1 MGVNISC
8 QKRKKERAEM
18 VTRVI
23 EMLRGQPSDQLSFK
37 APTLKTASPIT
48 TSPTTYTRNKER
60 EKQKRVHNKEGHDEI
75 PNSCIVCGCGGRV
88 SVRGG
93 GGQRGGGGPDEGV
106 QLGFREGGDVPEL
119 RDGKGGAMPSKECCG
134 SVTEIKNSEPVCLCY
149 IIQQTH
155 NGSNQIK
162 SMGIQEGKLLQLP
175 TTCQLTNAS
184 VSYCPK
190 LLNIPAG
197 SPDASIFTNTN
208 ATSTTPQGPLTTTTG
223 GDNIGSKHSPN
234 LAGLVAVTVAV
245 LLCSFPTEIVSAFYI

>member
-1 MGVNISC
+1 MRS
-8 QKRKKERAEM
+8 QTLA
-18 VTRVI
+18 
-23 EMLRGQPSDQLSFK
+23 SF
-37 APTLKTASPIT
+37 AAAAAVFLCTAA
-48 TSPTTYTRNKER
+48 
-60 EKQKRVHNKEGHDEI
+60 V
-75 PNSCIVCGCGGRV
+75 
-88 SVRGG
+88 GG
-93 GGQRGGGGPDEGV
+93 GAAEDLTKECSSAFEKVGTC
-106 QLGFREGGDVPEL
+106 LSYAT
-119 RDGKGGAMPSKECCG
+119 GKAAMPSKECCG

-175 TTCQLTNAS
+175 TTCKLTNAS

-208 ATSTTPQGPLTTTTG
+208 ATSTTPQGPLTTTTTG

-245 LLCSFPTEIVSAFYI
+245 LLCSFPTEIVSAFYT

>member
-1 MGVNISC
+1 MRSQTLASFAAAAAVFLCAAAVGSGAAEDLT
-8 QKRKKERAEM
+8 KECSSAFEK
-18 VTRVI
+18 VGTC
-23 EMLRGQPSDQLSFK
+23 LSYATGK
-37 APTLKTASPIT
+37 A
-48 TSPTTYTRNKER
+48 
-60 EKQKRVHNKEGHDEI
+60 
-75 PNSCIVCGCGGRV
+75 
-88 SVRGG
+88 
-93 GGQRGGGGPDEGV
+93 
-106 QLGFREGGDVPEL
+106 
-119 RDGKGGAMPSKECCG
+119 AMPSKECCG

-184 VSYCPK
+184 
-190 LLNIPAG
+190 
-197 SPDASIFTNTN
+197 
-208 ATSTTPQGPLTTTTG
+208 GPLTTTTG